1 MTGAPRVRRSLYD
14 ALVENAGLKLV
25 SLLCAL
31 GFFVFIR
38 GAERAEMRFEVGIA
52 HTVPPESAH
61 RILVKEPPTGI
72 SVTLRG
78 PRTQLEALPR
88 NLDTI
93 TLDLSTGHESVI
105 ELTPNMIPNLPR
117 GVEVVQLFPARIDVR
132 WDDIVSR
139 AIPVQVTTTNTPAKG
154 HRQKGELTIDP
165 PTVTATGPRTIVE
178 LMQFARAGSFD
189 LSELDADDERT
200 FTLDLPPQGVEFNTR
215 SVSVTAVIIREERSV
230 PFKAVRVEVVGAP
243 KATTRPETVAVKVSG
258 FPDDVAAVEAS
269 QIVPRVELPAD
280 IDYTKPGSMMA
291 KVILDI
297 PNVTADVEPKEVL
310 VKW

>member
-52 HTVPPESAH
+52 HTVPPETAH

-117 GVEVVQLFPARIDVR
+117 GVEVV
-132 WDDIVSR
+132 
-139 AIPVQVTTTNTPAKG
+139 
-154 HRQKGELTIDP
+154 
-165 PTVTATGPRTIVE
+165 
-178 LMQFARAGSFD
+178 
-189 LSELDADDERT
+189 
-200 FTLDLPPQGVEFNTR
+200 
-215 SVSVTAVIIREERSV
+215 
-230 PFKAVRVEVVGAP
+230 
-243 KATTRPETVAVKVSG
+243 
-258 FPDDVAAVEAS
+258 
-269 QIVPRVELPAD
+269 
-280 IDYTKPGSMMA
+280 
-291 KVILDI
+291 
-297 PNVTADVEPKEVL
+297 
-310 VKW
+310 